1 MVMKYIEVQ
10 DAFRILI
17 LILNIDDEIIEK
29 ILLSNE
35 LLLGPEING
44 KITMNVDSF
53 LKLFNKHC

>member
-29 ILLSNE
+29 ILLSN
-35 LLLGPEING
+35 
-44 KITMNVDSF
+44 
-53 LKLFNKHC
+53 

>member
-10 DAFRILI
+10 DVFRILI
-17 LILNIDDEIIEK
+17 LILKIDDEIIEK

>member
-1 MVMKYIEVQ
+1 MKYIEVQ
-10 DAFRILI
+10 DVFRILI
-17 LILNIDDEIIEK
+17 LILKIDDEIIEK

-53 LKLFNKHC
+53 LKLFNKYC

>member
-1 MVMKYIEVQ
+1 MKYIEVQ
-10 DAFRILI
+10 DVFRILI

>member
-1 MVMKYIEVQ
+1 MNYIEVQ

-53 LKLFNKHC
+53 LKLFNKYC

>member
-1 MVMKYIEVQ
+1 MKYIEVQ
-10 DAFRILI
+10 DVFRILI
-17 LILNIDDEIIEK
+17 LILKIDDEIIEK

>member
-10 DAFRILI
+10 DVFRILI
-17 LILNIDDEIIEK
+17 LILKIDDEIIEK

-53 LKLFNKHC
+53 LKLFNKYC